1 MGILD
6 GFEQPGHVL
15 AKAPQ
20 PVGAAGFQRQQVPA
34 VGVDGL
40 LEAALLVPLDA
51 EKKTLAWSIN
61 DSSS

>member
-1 MGILD
+1 M
-6 GFEQPGHVL
+6 
-15 AKAPQ
+15 
-20 PVGAAGFQRQQVPA
+20 QRLQVPA

-51 EKKTLAWSIN
+51 EKKKLAWSIN